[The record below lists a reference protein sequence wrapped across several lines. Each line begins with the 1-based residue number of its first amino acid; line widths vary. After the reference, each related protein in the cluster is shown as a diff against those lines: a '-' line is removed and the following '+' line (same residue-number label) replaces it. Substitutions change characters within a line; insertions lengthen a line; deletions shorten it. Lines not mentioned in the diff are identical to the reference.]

1 MTSMNRRIRLAT
13 VAALVALGCGTSTGP
28 DLSGAFRFQASA
40 TGSIVVVQISSA
52 AIRDT
57 AESLRQSHT
66 QRWVV
71 GNIRRGSGGIN
82 SPWGWHLDP
91 ASIAFPEVTI
101 EACQATPEYIEET
114 LDYWISFGQVCIMGY
129 VLTPVE

>member
-1 MTSMNRRIRLAT
+1 MNRSLRIAT
-13 VAALVALGCGTSTGP
+13 VITLFALACGTPTGP
-28 DLSGAFRFQASA
+28 DLPGAFRFQASA
-40 TGSIVVVQISSA
+40 TGSILVVQISSA

-57 AESLRQSHT
+57 AKSLWQSHT

-71 GNIRRGSGGIN
+71 GNIRPGSGGIN

-114 LDYWISFGQVCIMGY
+114 LEYWITFGQVCILGY
-129 VLTPVE
+129 VITPAE